1 MNRYVIGTKI
11 RLNGFRL
18 RRRTP
23 TFVIPAKAG
32 IHALTSRERTP
43 TAIPPPTSTRRP
55 HFVFPAKAHPEP
67 RYGGGIQRGVGG
79 ANFHSF
85 VCRHQPA
92 CAIAT
97 KACPGPRSGMPLNG
111 FRVRRRT
118 PTFVI
123 PAKAGIHALTSRE
136 RTPTAIPPPTSTRR
150 PHFVFPARALPE
162 LRYGAGTQRGV
173 GGANFHSFVCRH
185 QPACAIATKACPGP
199 RSGMP
204 LNGFR
209 VRRRTPT
216 FVIPAKAGIHALIFR
231 ERTSTAIPPP
241 TSTRRPHFVFPARAG
256 IQRKRVVPIDTQALP
271 TTSPCFRT
279 LVCWRQPARRIAM
292 KTVESR
298 HPPRNDPHQTRH
310 SSESWN
316 PEGVGRGKTIE
327 REKTW
332 QSGNFILLCDLRKT
346 TTILAI
352 DAVWALRLRQIAESA
367 RPCAQT
373 TQRWGQ
379 T

>member
-1 MNRYVIGTKI
+1 MVNRYAIGTKM
-11 RLNGFRL
+11 RLNGFRV

-32 IHALTSRERTP
+32 IHALIFRERTS

-79 ANFHSF
+79 ANFH
-85 VCRHQPA
+85 
-92 CAIAT
+92 I
-97 KACPGPRSGMPLNG
+97 L
-111 FRVRRRT
+111 
-118 PTFVI
+118 
-123 PAKAGIHALTSRE
+123 
-136 RTPTAIPPPTSTRR
+136 
-150 PHFVFPARALPE
+150 
-162 LRYGAGTQRGV
+162 
-173 GGANFHSFVCRH
+173 VCRH

-310 SSESWN
+310 SGEGRN
-316 PEGVGRGKTIE
+316 PEGVGRGKAT
-327 REKTW
+327 RRWKKPTCHLL
-332 QSGNFILLCDLRKT
+332 SGLRKALA
-346 TTILAI
+346 ILAI
-352 DAVWALRLRQIAESA
+352 DAVWALRLRQLTELA
-367 RPCAQT
+367 RPYTKT
-373 TQRWGQ
+373 TQRQGQ